1 MKERIIEHWRVLTA
15 SLFSVVLVAG
25 VYILAKG
32 VESPPTAQASTES
45 ALLQAVATKDSDNDG
60 LPDWEES
67 LYGTNP
73 RITDTS
79 HLGMTDGEA
88 VSRGLIVPIA
98 IADVPGIS
106 SSGSSAVA
114 QEDNTLTAAFA
125 KTFFTLYVAAK
136 KAKDGGD
143 LSEAEMNEVA
153 AKSLESLSSA
163 VAPVPDFKSAKD
175 MTVSGS
181 GQEALKAFAIKAE
194 AVLLKNTNS
203 ATTSEVMYLKQV
215 IEFDDVKVLPYIS
228 AIANTYRDS
237 AAGIS
242 VLPVP
247 AELAKEDL
255 ALVNAMMRLS
265 KIITDFARVSN
276 DPLTTVLAL
285 KLYPQAVLEL
295 GNAFIQIGTIYKAA
309 GISLPEGVPGAS
321 FVNLMKDI
329 AASQKAAKKP

>member
-88 VSRGLIVPIA
+88 VSRGLIVPVA

-143 LSEAEMNEVA
+143 LSEAEMNDVA
-153 AKSLESLSSA
+153 AKALESLSLS
-163 VAPVPDFKSAKD
+163 VAPVPDFKSTKD
-175 MTVSGS
+175 IKVFGS
-181 GQEALKAFAIKAE
+181 GPDALKAFAVSAE
-194 AVLLKNTNS
+194 AVLLKNTS
-203 ATTSEVMYLKQV
+203 IATTSEIRYLERA
-215 IEFDDVKVLPYIS
+215 IESGDEKEIPYIASIAS
-228 AIANTYRDS
+228 AYRGS
-237 AAGIS
+237 AAGLA

-247 AELAKEDL
+247 VELAKEDL
-255 ALVNAMMRLS
+255 AIINALMRAGKVISDFTVVNS
-265 KIITDFARVSN
+265 
-276 DPLTTVLAL
+276 DPLVTMLAL
-285 KLYPQAVLEL
+285 KQYPQAILDL
-295 GNAFIQIGTIYKAA
+295 GNAFIQIGTVYKAA
-309 GISLPEGVPGAS
+309 GISLPAGTPGAA
-321 FVNLMKDI
+321 FVNLMKDL
-329 AASQKAAKKP
+329 AATQQAAKKP